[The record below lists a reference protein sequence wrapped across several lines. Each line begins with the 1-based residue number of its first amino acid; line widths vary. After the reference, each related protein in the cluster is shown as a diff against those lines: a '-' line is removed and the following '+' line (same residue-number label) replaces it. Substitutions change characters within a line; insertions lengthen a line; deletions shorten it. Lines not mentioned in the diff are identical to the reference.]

1 MVAIAII
8 KAMYLWLHVC
18 RVVECSVVVGAVQG
32 EVAGV
37 LTVVKYAG
45 PVH

>member
-1 MVAIAII
+1 
-8 KAMYLWLHVC
+8 MYLWPHVR
-18 RVVECSVVVGAVQG
+18 RVVEGSVVVGAVQG

-37 LTVVKYAG
+37 LTVVTYAG